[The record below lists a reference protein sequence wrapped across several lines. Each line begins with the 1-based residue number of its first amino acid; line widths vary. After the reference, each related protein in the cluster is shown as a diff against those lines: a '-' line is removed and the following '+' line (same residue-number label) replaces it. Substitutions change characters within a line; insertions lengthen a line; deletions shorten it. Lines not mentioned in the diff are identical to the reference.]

1 MIKLKDI
8 LTEPSRITESQKK
21 VNANAKKL
29 LAEQGTGKLNENWID
44 NIQLIGDFAGLIPVY
59 GDIIDVMNAILYFI
73 RGKFLHGILSIVAM
87 IPIVGSVIALPFKAL
102 FKVLGAGSRGLMKIG
117 SKLIGKGAGDVFAKK
132 FVEYCIKKGANK
144 ELKAI
149 VDIVKKHNNAILD
162 VLEPL
167 TKKFDSLHNFNHM
180 LVPNF
185 MEQSIRSMG
194 KAGSKS
200 MDGLIKFFEHL
211 DAAYAKEIK
220 SKFPDIDTTIPS
232 QGGRPDLNLAKQYRA
247 GDNVFSKYASKD
259 GSDDMFT
266 FSSKSNVKNN
276 QIVFKRKYIGRAPT
290 NEFSMITTVIKPGLY
305 KDGIIELSRRL
316 PDHKLFEETNISTDG
331 LDIWINNLKH
341 GYHALVDEPF
351 TVPMSSA
358 GVKTV
363 IPNLSKKTGTGPY
376 PVAKF
381 DNLAAAKEAK
391 DIVEKQTD
399 LIPNAKVTIKHP
411 ESQEP
416 HLNPITG
423 NVISWPTYSLE
434 VTLPKLQSTTKSINY
449 YFKGYTKAPNISKKT
464 WDVTR
469 NSDSDSNKNGFQRN
483 THRQLGQ

>member
-8 LTEPSRITESQKK
+8 LTEQSRITESQKK

-44 NIQLIGDFAGLIPVY
+44 TVQTIGDYAGLLPVY
-59 GDIIDVMNAILYFI
+59 GDIIDVINAIIYFI
-73 RGKFLHGILSIVAM
+73 RGKFLNGILSIVAM

-117 SKLIGKGAGDVFAKK
+117 SKLIGKGAGDIFAKK

-144 ELKAI
+144 ELKAV
-149 VDIVKKHNNAILD
+149 VDIVKKHNNTILD
-162 VLEPL
+162 FLEPL

-220 SKFPDIDTTIPS
+220 SKFPDIDTTIPR

-247 GDNVFSKYASKD
+247 GNSVFSKYASKD
-259 GSDDMFT
+259 GSDDVFT
-266 FSSKSNVKNN
+266 FSSKSNIKDKIKDN
-276 QIVFKRKYIGRAPT
+276 QILFKRKYIGRAPT
-290 NEFSMITTVIKPGLY
+290 NEFSMITTVNKPGLY
-305 KDGIIELSRRL
+305 KHGMTQLSIRL
-316 PDHKLFEETNISTDG
+316 PDHILFEGTNISTDG
-331 LDIWINNLKH
+331 LDIWIDNLKH
-341 GYHALVDEPF
+341 GYQALEELF

-358 GVKTV
+358 GVKT
-363 IPNLSKKTGTGPY
+363 IFPNLSNKTGKGKY

-381 DNLAAAKEAK
+381 DNLAAAEKAK
-391 DIVEKQTD
+391 DIVENQTD
-399 LIPNAKVTIKHP
+399 LIPNAKVIIKHP
-411 ESQEP
+411 KKKHP
-416 HLNPITG
+416 YKTG
-423 NVISWPTYSLE
+423 TGKMIKPPAGTYTLE

-449 YFKGYTKAPNISKKT
+449 YTSHLPQIKAVSRFATP
-464 WDVTR
+464 V
-469 NSDSDSNKNGFQRN
+469 DSDSNKNGFQRN
-483 THRQLGQ
+483 TYRQIGQ

>member
-8 LTEPSRITESQKK
+8 LQEQDRINESQKK

-44 NIQLIGDFAGLIPVY
+44 TVQTIGDFAGLIPVY
-59 GDIIDVMNAILYFI
+59 GDIIDVINAIIYFI
-73 RGKFLHGILSIVAM
+73 RGKFLHGILSIIAI
-87 IPIVGSVIALPFKAL
+87 IPIVGSVVALPFKAL
-102 FKVLGAGSRGLMKIG
+102 IKVLGAGSRGLMKIG

-144 ELKAI
+144 ELKAV

-162 VLEPL
+162 FLEPL

-220 SKFPDIDTTIPS
+220 SKFPDIDTTIS
-232 QGGRPDLNLAKQYRA
+232 RQGGRPDSNLAKQYRA
-247 GDNVFSKYASKD
+247 GNSVFSKYASKD
-259 GSDDMFT
+259 GSDDYFT
-266 FSSKSNVKNN
+266 FSSKSNVKDN

-305 KDGIIELSRRL
+305 KHGMTQLSIRL
-316 PDHKLFEETNISTDG
+316 PDHILFEGTNISTDG
-331 LDIWINNLKH
+331 LDIWIGNLKH
-341 GYHALVDEPF
+341 GYQALEELF

-358 GVKTV
+358 GVKTEL
-363 IPNLSKKTGTGPY
+363 PNLSNKTGKGPY

-391 DIVEKQTD
+391 DIVENQTD
-399 LIPNAKVTIKHP
+399 QIPNAKVTIKHP
-411 ESQEP
+411 EKQAP
-416 HLNPITG
+416 QKDPVTG
-423 NVISWPTYSLE
+423 KMTAPPAGTYTLE

-449 YFKGYTKAPNISKKT
+449 YTSHLPQIKAVSRVATP
-464 WDVTR
+464 V
-469 NSDSDSNKNGFQRN
+469 DSDSNKNGFQRN
-483 THRQLGQ
+483 TYRQLGQ